1 VAGWAGQFDAALRAA
16 FPAASAAVLVALA
29 AVPVGIPGLIAAA
42 ALPPVFFW
50 SVFRP
55 AALPP
60 AAVFALGLLAD
71 LLAFSAF
78 GVGALTL
85 LLVHGLA
92 ARWRGWI
99 ARRSFLLVW
108 LVFCGFAAGAGA
120 LGWGLSALLGWRA
133 LPAVPGLLQVGLAA
147 GAYPALAW
155 VLSRAHRS
163 MRRAEGLEA

>member
-1 VAGWAGQFDAALRAA
+1 MAGATGQFDAALRAA
-16 FPAASAAVLVALA
+16 FPVASSAVLIVLA

-60 AAVFALGLLAD
+60 PAVFALGLLAD

-78 GVGALTL
+78 GAGVLAL

-92 ARWRGWI
+92 SSGRAWI

-108 LVFCGFAAGAGA
+108 LVFCGFALAAGA
-120 LGWGLSALLGWRA
+120 LGWALSALLGWQL
-133 LPAVPGLLQVGLAA
+133 LPVMPGLLQIGIAA
-147 GAYPALAW
+147 GCYPAIAW
-155 VLSRAHRS
+155 VLTRAHRA
-163 MRRAEGLEA
+163 MRRAEGLEG